1 MFERI
6 TRFRRQPIGRAE
18 QIGPLCARR
27 GGRPGNGDG
36 GRDRATLALLLQRHR
51 GAVVHF
57 LYRMVRDRAVAEE
70 LAAEVFLRAYRSTGG
85 WSGPAAQPAVLLF
98 RMAAGLAL
106 KELSKGKGLALPA
119 PPADVFEEVRRAVA
133 AMPAKQRAAVLMH
146 KYHRMDSGQ
155 IARVLDC
162 SEPKARSLLLSA
174 YDRLRGRVAA
184 YEAAPD
190 WDAAVTGTD

>member
-6 TRFRRQPIGRAE
+6 TRFRRRPSGRPE
-18 QIGPLCARR
+18 GIGPLCARR
-27 GGRPGNGDG
+27 GGPPGNSDG
-36 GRDRATLALLLQRHR
+36 GRDRAILALLLRR
-51 GAVVHF
+51 YKGAVVHF
-57 LYRMVRDRAVAEE
+57 LYRMVQDRAVAEE
-70 LAAEVFLRAYRSTGG
+70 LAAEVFLRVYRSTGG
-85 WSGPAAQPAVLLF
+85 RSGLAAQPAVLLF
-98 RMAAGLAL
+98 RMAAGLAQ
-106 KELSKGKGLALPA
+106 KELSNEGLALQA
-119 PPADVFEEVRRAVA
+119 PPADVFEEVRRALA

-146 KYHRMDSGQ
+146 KYHRMDSRQ